1 MADRLLHRR
10 PLQHHP
16 GSVRNGRAPFVLLLA
31 ALLAIP
37 ILTACGKHAP
47 EAPRNTG
54 RRVLFVGLDGADWQL
69 LDEYMAAGTMPNLAA
84 LAREGRTGTLS
95 TIQPPLSPLVWT
107 TMMTGVSPLEHGI
120 LDFTRFNPRTGD
132 REPITSDERRVPAVW
147 TMAGDAGRS
156 VAVFGLWA
164 TWPAEPV
171 RGLLVSDR
179 FLSFTA
185 TDAQPPPGFIHPT
198 DRETW
203 ARDALTRAEKATD
216 HAAMRSFLPALS
228 GQDLEKDWNR
238 PDPYAHPVSALRR
251 ILIETRTY
259 DDLARSW
266 IAGQRPDLAVV
277 YFQGTDTIGHIFAPY
292 APPRQPAIPQS
303 DFLLYS
309 AVPERYFAEV
319 DRMLGEYRKL
329 AADSGAVLMLASDHG
344 FRWKEGRPTHLSS
357 AAAATAGLWHRE
369 EGMYLLWGPGIEAA
383 ADRSKGRV
391 DQVCATLLALLGLS
405 PGKGLAGPP
414 LPGVPGSLGKPV
426 APVDYRA
433 RYHLQPAAPP
443 AQTPQ
448 STPPAEEISKLRD
461 LGYIGANEP
470 TRAPAG
476 SRSTRTPA
484 SYDNEGLLLRQAR
497 RTAEA
502 AAAFRKALALD
513 PHSAAAL
520 WNLSDLLHA
529 QGRDLDKSDDLLV
542 QALAAG
548 LPEGAERAGSR
559 AAEYTHSGLPER
571 SLHLMDR
578 AVAAQPNA
586 PKLWLY
592 RGRYH
597 LERRQCQD
605 AADDFEHATRL
616 DATDPLAYASLGLA
630 RLCLENPAAAVRALR
645 RSLDLDPNQ
654 PEIRKAL
661 QQLGG

>member
-1 MADRLLHRR
+1 MTDRLPHLH
-10 PLQHHP
+10 PLHDRP
-16 GSVRNGRAPFVLLLA
+16 GSVRSGRTQFVLLLA
-31 ALLAIP
+31 ALLALP
-37 ILTACGKHAP
+37 LLYACGKHAP
-47 EAPRNTG
+47 ATPRNAG
-54 RRVLFVGLDGADWQL
+54 HRVLFVGLDGADWQL
-69 LDEYMAAGTMPNLAA
+69 LDGYMASGIMPNLAA
-84 LAREGRTGTLS
+84 LAREGRTGTLT

-156 VAVFGLWA
+156 VAVLGLWA

-185 TDAQPPPGFIHPT
+185 TDSQPPPGFIHPA

-203 ARDALTRAEKATD
+203 ARDALARTETATD
-216 HAAMRSFLPALS
+216 RAAMRSFLPEVS
-228 GQDLEKDWNR
+228 GQDLDRNWNR

-251 ILIETRTY
+251 ILIETRAY

-266 IAGQRPDLAVV
+266 ITEQKPDLAVV

-292 APPRQPAIPQS
+292 APPRQREIPQP

-309 AVPERYFAEV
+309 AVPERYFAEI
-319 DRMLGEYRKL
+319 DRLLGGYRKL
-329 AADSGAVLMLASDHG
+329 AQESGAVLMLASDHG

-369 EGMYLLWGPGIEAA
+369 EGMYLLWGAGIQASAERAH
-383 ADRSKGRV
+383 GRV
-391 DQVCATLLALLGLS
+391 DQVCATLLDLLGLS
-405 PGKGLAGPP
+405 PGKGLAGPA
-414 LPGVPGSLGKPV
+414 LAGVPAATGSPA

-433 RYHLQPAAPP
+433 RYHLQPVAPP

-448 STPPAEEISKLRD
+448 SGASAEEIAKLRD
-461 LGYIGANEP
+461 LGYIGSNEP
-470 TRAPAG
+470 AHAPAG
-476 SRSTRTPA
+476 SSSTRTPA
-484 SYDNEGLLLRQAR
+484 SYDNEGLLLRQAG
-497 RTAEA
+497 RTADA

-529 QGRDLDKSDDLLV
+529 EGRDLDKSDDLLV

-548 LPEGAERAGSR
+548 LPEGAERAGAR

-578 AVAAQPNA
+578 AVAAQPGA

-597 LERRQCQD
+597 LERRQCKE
-605 AADDFEHATRL
+605 AADDFERATQL
-616 DATDPLAYASLGLA
+616 DPADPLAYASLGLA
-630 RLCLENPAAAVRALR
+630 RLCLENPAAAIRALR

>member
-1 MADRLLHRR
+1 MRRRTLLP
-10 PLQHHP
+10 PLA
-16 GSVRNGRAPFVLLLA
+16 SLLPVILI
-31 ALLAIP
+31 LLS
-37 ILTACGKHAP
+37 LACGNGTSGAP
-47 EAPRNTG
+47 PRTAG
-54 RRVLFVGLDGADWQL
+54 HRVLFVGLDGADWEL
-69 LDEYMAAGTMPNLAA
+69 LDGYMASGIMPNLAA
-84 LAREGRTGTLS
+84 LAHEGQTGTLT

-132 REPITSDERRVPAVW
+132 REPITSDERRVPAIW

-156 VAVFGLWA
+156 VAVLGLWA

-185 TDAQPPPGFIHPT
+185 TDAQPPPGFIHPA

-203 ARDALTRAEKATD
+203 ARDALAHAERSTD
-216 HAAMRSFLPALS
+216 RAAMRSFLPEVS
-228 GQDLEKDWNR
+228 EQDLERNWSR

-251 ILIETRTY
+251 ILIETRAY

-266 IAGQRPDLAVV
+266 IGEQKPDLAVV

-292 APPRQPAIPQS
+292 APPRQREIPQS

-309 AVPERYFAEV
+309 AVPERYFAEI
-319 DRMLGEYRKL
+319 DRLLGEYRKL
-329 AADSGAVLMLASDHG
+329 AAESGAVLMLASDHG

-369 EGMYLLWGPGIEAA
+369 EGMYLLWGPGIQASAERAH
-383 ADRSKGRV
+383 GRV
-391 DQVCATLLALLGLS
+391 DQVCATLLSLLGLS

-414 LPGVPGSLGKPV
+414 LVGAPAATGS
-426 APVDYRA
+426 PVDYRA
-433 RYHLQPAAPP
+433 RYHLQPAAKP
-443 AQTPQ
+443 AETAP
-448 STPPAEEISKLRD
+448 SGPPAEEIAKLRD
-461 LGYIGANEP
+461 LGYIGTNEP
-470 TRAPAG
+470 THAPAG
-476 SRSTRTPA
+476 SSSTRTPA
-484 SYDNEGLLLRQAR
+484 SYNNEGLLLRQAG
-497 RTAEA
+497 RTADA
-502 AAAFRKALALD
+502 ATAFRKALALD

-529 QGRDLDKSDDLLV
+529 EGRDLDKSDDLLV

-548 LPEGAERAGSR
+548 LPEGAERAGAR
-559 AAEYTHSGLPER
+559 AADYTHSGLPER

-597 LERRQCQD
+597 LERRQCQE
-605 AADDFEHATRL
+605 AADDFERATQL
-616 DATDPLAYASLGLA
+616 DTTDPLAYASLGLA

>member
-1 MADRLLHRR
+1 MRRRALL
-10 PLQHHP
+10 PLLA
-16 GSVRNGRAPFVLLLA
+16 SLLLV
-31 ALLAIP
+31 IP
-37 ILTACGKHAP
+37 ILLVAACGKGTSGAP
-47 EAPRNTG
+47 PRAAG
-54 RRVLFVGLDGADWQL
+54 HRVLFVGLDGADWEL
-69 LDEYMAAGTMPNLAA
+69 LDGYMASGIMPNLAA
-84 LAREGRTGTLS
+84 LAREGQTGTLT

-132 REPITSDERRVPAVW
+132 REPITSDERRVPAIW

-156 VAVFGLWA
+156 VAVLGLWA

-171 RGLLVSDR
+171 RGLLISDR

-185 TDAQPPPGFIHPT
+185 TDAQPPPGFIHPA

-203 ARDALTRAEKATD
+203 ARDALARAERSTD
-216 HAAMRSFLPALS
+216 RAAMRSFLPALS
-228 GQDLEKDWNR
+228 EQDLERNWNR

-251 ILIETRTY
+251 ILIETRAY

-266 IAGQRPDLAVV
+266 IAEQKPDLAVV

-292 APPRQPAIPQS
+292 APPRQRAISQS

-309 AVPERYFAEV
+309 AVPERYFAEI
-319 DRMLGEYRKL
+319 DRLLGEYRKL
-329 AADSGAVLMLASDHG
+329 AQESGAVLMLASDHG
-344 FRWKEGRPTHLSS
+344 FRWKEGRPTQLSS

-369 EGMYLLWGPGIEAA
+369 EGMYLLWGAGIQASAERAH
-383 ADRSKGRV
+383 GRV
-391 DQVCATLLALLGLS
+391 DQVCATLLSLLGLS

-414 LPGVPGSLGKPV
+414 LPGAPAAQGST
-426 APVDYRA
+426 VDYRA
-433 RYHLQPAAPP
+433 RYHLQPAAKP
-443 AQTPQ
+443 AETAQ
-448 STPPAEEISKLRD
+448 SGPPAEEIAKLRD
-461 LGYIGANEP
+461 LGYIGSNEP
-470 TRAPAG
+470 THAPAG
-476 SRSTRTPA
+476 SSSTRTPA
-484 SYDNEGLLLRQAR
+484 SYDNEGLLLRQAG
-497 RTAEA
+497 RTADA
-502 AAAFRKALALD
+502 ATAFRKALALD

-529 QGRDLDKSDDLLV
+529 EGRDLDKSDDLLI

-548 LPEGAERAGSR
+548 LPEGAERAGAR

-605 AADDFEHATRL
+605 AADDFEHATQL
-616 DATDPLAYASLGLA
+616 DTTDPLAYASLGLA

>member
-1 MADRLLHRR
+1 MRRRTLL
-10 PLQHHP
+10 
-16 GSVRNGRAPFVLLLA
+16 LLLA
-31 ALLAIP
+31 SLLLVIS
-37 ILTACGKHAP
+37 CGKGTSGAP
-47 EAPRNTG
+47 PRTAG
-54 RRVLFVGLDGADWQL
+54 RRVLFVGLDGADWEL
-69 LDEYMAAGTMPNLAA
+69 LDGYMASGVMPNLAA

-185 TDAQPPPGFIHPT
+185 TDAQPPPGFIHPA
-198 DRETW
+198 DRESW
-203 ARDALTRAEKATD
+203 ARDALARAERSTD
-216 HAAMRSFLPALS
+216 RAAMRTYLPEVS
-228 GQDLEKDWNR
+228 GQDLEKNWNR

-259 DDLARSW
+259 DELARSW
-266 IAGQRPDLAVV
+266 IAEQRPDLAVV

-292 APPRQPAIPQS
+292 APPRQPAISQS

-309 AVPERYFAEV
+309 AVPERYFREI
-319 DRMLGEYRKL
+319 DRLLGDYRKL
-329 AADSGAVLMLASDHG
+329 AEESGAVLMLASDHG

-383 ADRSKGRV
+383 VERSHGRV
-391 DQVCATLLALLGLS
+391 DQVCATLLSLLGLS
-405 PGKGLAGPP
+405 PGKGFAGPP
-414 LPGVPGSLGKPV
+414 LAGAPAASGT
-426 APVDYRA
+426 PVDYRA
-433 RYHLQPAAPP
+433 RYHLPSATPP
-443 AQTPQ
+443 VQAPQ
-448 STPPAEEISKLRD
+448 STPPAEEIAKLRD

-476 SRSTRTPA
+476 SSSTRTPA
-484 SYDNEGLLLRQAR
+484 SYDNEGLLLRQAG

-502 AAAFRKALALD
+502 AAAFRKALSLN

-529 QGRDLDKSDDLLV
+529 EGRDLDKSDDLLV

-548 LPEGAERAGSR
+548 LPEGAERAGAR

-578 AVAAQPNA
+578 AVAALPNA

-605 AADDFEHATRL
+605 AADDFEHATQL

-630 RLCLENPAAAVRALR
+630 RLCLENPAAAIRALR
-645 RSLDLDPNQ
+645 RSLALDPNQ